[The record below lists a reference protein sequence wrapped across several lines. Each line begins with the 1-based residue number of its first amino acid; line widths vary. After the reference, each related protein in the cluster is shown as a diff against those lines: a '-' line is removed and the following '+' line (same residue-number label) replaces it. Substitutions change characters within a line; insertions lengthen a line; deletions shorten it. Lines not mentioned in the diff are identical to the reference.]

1 MRSQMTLGTLASFTR
16 KTHNY
21 VRAQD
26 KDGRGLA
33 TPVLVMS
40 AYTVTK
46 LVTEKYHTFFLT
58 DTGAYTALVS
68 IRKNVWY
75 VPPAG

>member
-1 MRSQMTLGTLASFTR
+1 MTLGTLASFTR

-26 KDGRGLA
+26 EDGRGLA

-40 AYTVTK
+40 SHTVTK
-46 LVTEKYHTFFLT
+46 LVTEKFHTIFLT
-58 DTGAYTALVS
+58 DTGAYTAPVS
-68 IRKNVWY
+68 IRKKAWY